1 MVDFL
6 KWYGVG
12 RFWKQAILWMLD
24 TEKSIVRLYMYIF
37 SNLPFVETQW
47 STKDQTPSMFL
58 GSGYTRMNAKR

>member
-1 MVDFL
+1 
-6 KWYGVG
+6 
-12 RFWKQAILWMLD
+12 MLD
-24 TEKSIVRLYMYIF
+24 TETSIVWLYMHIL